1 MREMNDYDFW
11 KVGLINLNGIGYFPI
26 FKVILH
32 SEEKFIYLSFKS
44 FKEFHD
50 FDYLDRWNR
59 IRPSS
64 ELYESVMVD
73 INSNTMRFFHSKEAA
88 INGLMLDLYEKR
100 KSVENEQEYMETLF
114 KKLSMKYIKS
124 M

>member
-1 MREMNDYDFW
+1 MNDYDFW
-11 KVGLINLNGIGYFPI
+11 KVGLINLKGIGYFPI
-26 FKVILH
+26 FKAILH

-73 INSNTMRFFHSKEAA
+73 INSNRMQFFHSKEAA
-88 INGLMLDLYEKR
+88 INGLMLDLYERRNDSGDEQKYM
-100 KSVENEQEYMETLF
+100 KSLF
-114 KKLSMKYIKS
+114 KELSMKYIKT